1 MAKNKPNVGK
11 IIHKIFSKPK
21 DFIFFIVF
29 SVLVAGFTI
38 ASVVIASYF
47 VHNLFTNPD
56 TLKISLYVGPLVLV
70 VIGLALSIMLM
81 GRFKSNIT
89 ANVTKELKEEAY
101 LALLQADMGEF
112 DKDNYEN
119 EVSSFV
125 ENVEKVSEDYI
136 GRNILSF
143 VSTLIL
149 IISVFVACLF
159 MEPLFAL
166 IVLALIPLYTTAD
179 KTCSIFV
186 SKATNRYE
194 EELKNNSEATYN
206 TIKNLKNIKL
216 LSGIDLEKDRYQAL
230 NANLSSVNHN
240 KNVSLIIS
248 RFVLPFLFIGITLAI
263 IFGVGG
269 LARENNSIN
278 ILIADYLAFMVFVP
292 ILFVSIYSAF
302 HFHLK
307 TSYVEQEV
315 GEIEKIIGLRS
326 EIRSEPINNL
336 DDIHTIKFD
345 NVSDEED
352 SNALSSVSFEIKQ
365 GEKIGILAE
374 NKETREAVFN
384 LLTKIAKPDEG
395 LITFNNCELNKI
407 NAKYLR
413 TLITSISDESTVFDD
428 TIMGNICYG
437 RDFDEYKY
445 NDALY
450 RSGLKQI
457 ITTLEDKDQTLLDSE
472 LEDELSK
479 RVIFASAFYQ
489 DGKIYLINDGGSNLD
504 AQVEVELINEV
515 FKLKNKTIILET
527 DKAYLLN
534 KCDRILIFDEGKI
547 IESGTYKELMS
558 DKKSNYYRMIKGP
571 GSRKQKVS

>member
-489 DGKIYLINDGGSNLD
+489 DGKIYLINDGGSKLD